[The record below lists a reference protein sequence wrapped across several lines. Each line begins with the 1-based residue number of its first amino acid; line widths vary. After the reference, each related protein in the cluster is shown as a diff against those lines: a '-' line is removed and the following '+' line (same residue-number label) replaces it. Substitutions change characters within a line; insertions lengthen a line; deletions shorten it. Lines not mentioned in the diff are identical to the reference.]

1 MGEVMRH
8 VKDVK
13 LGDHLCL
20 AFSHEDEQREVA
32 SAFVSAGLERRE
44 RVVYFTDGPAPGRV
58 RHWLEDA
65 GIDVTSAMRR
75 GQLDIL
81 SSDDGYLSSGRFDAD
96 AMITTLRHEI
106 EAGLEAGFTGFRVS
120 GEMSWAL
127 RDVPGAEQ
135 LERYERRVT
144 ALFAEGL
151 SAAICQYDTRLF
163 PADRLDAL
171 AGSHSDDVRMNAL
184 FHDGQLRV
192 VPSFDAVGGRV
203 LRVIGTIDHRNTTVL
218 STILDA
224 DSSADVRLDMAGLEF
239 IDVAGLRDLAHT
251 AARLPRGRRLLVLN
265 LAPMLGEVVRLV
277 GWDRTPGLILDSE
290 AVPA

>member
-1 MGEVMRH
+1 MRH

-44 RVVYFTDGPAPGRV
+44 RVVYFTDGAPGRV
-58 RHWLEDA
+58 RHWLEEA
-65 GIDVTSAMRR
+65 GIDVTSAMRT
-75 GQLDIL
+75 GQFDVV
-81 SSDDGYLSSGRFDAD
+81 SSDDGYLPSGRFDAD
-96 AMITTLRHEI
+96 TMITTLRREI
-106 EAGLEAGFTGFRVS
+106 EASLEAGFTGFRVS

-127 RDVPGAEQ
+127 RDAPGVEQ
-135 LERYERRVT
+135 LEQYERRVT

-171 AGSHSDDVRMNAL
+171 AGGHPDDVRMNAL

-192 VPSFDAVGGRV
+192 VPSFDAAGDRV
-203 LRVIGTIDHRNTTVL
+203 LRVIGTVDHRNTTVL
-218 STILDA
+218 SDILDA
-224 DSSADVRLDMAGLEF
+224 DSSADIRLDMAGLEF
-239 IDVAGLRDLAHT
+239 IDVAGLRDLAHA

-277 GWDRTPGLILDSE
+277 GWDRTPGLIIDPE
-290 AVPA
+290 ALPA